1 MSSKS
6 KANPAPPPFWQR
18 DWVLLLLVTTVFL
31 AGLGGV
37 WAWRRP
43 SETPENPGA
52 ALVASAGPSS
62 GMERLKVQV
71 VSTRPHDPGSFTQG
85 LVLHEGSLYE
95 SAGQYGGSSLR
106 EVDPQTG
113 AVKRRVEMP
122 QQYFAEGLALVGD
135 RLIQLTWQEKVAFV
149 YDRATFEKKGEFL
162 YDGEGWGLCH
172 DGKRLVMSDGSDRLT
187 FRDPATFAPAG
198 SVNVTFSGRPAYK
211 LNELEC
217 VDGAVY
223 ANVWGAD
230 AILRI
235 DPETGRTTAVIEAS
249 GLLTPEEQGRADVL
263 NGIAYDPVKKTFLL
277 TGKYWP
283 KMFEVKFV
291 K

>member
-1 MSSKS
+1 MRAKR
-6 KANPAPPPFWQR
+6 KVDPARPSLWQR

-43 SETPENPGA
+43 SETPESPGEV
-52 ALVASAGPSS
+52 LVASAGPSS

-71 VSTRPHDPGSFTQG
+71 VSTRPHDPASFTQG

-95 SAGQYGGSSLR
+95 SAGQYGISSLR

-113 AVKRRVEMP
+113 AVKRRVEVP

-162 YDGEGWGLCH
+162 YDGEGWGLCY

-235 DPETGRTTAVIEAS
+235 DPATGRTTAVIEAS
-249 GLLTPEEQGRADVL
+249 GLLTPEEQSRADVL
-263 NGIAYDPVKKTFLL
+263 NGIAWDPAKKTFLL
-277 TGKYWP
+277 TGKNWP
-283 KMFEVKFV
+283 KMFEVRFV